1 MTEKIIDPSD
11 YEMVSTR
18 QFKLK
23 DNPNDRRFQI
33 VNLENFGEVPKIIAV
48 EKVRGQNNKFVVK
61 GFIKKK
67 NDNK

>member
-1 MTEKIIDPSD
+1 MTDKIIDPKD
-11 YEMVSTR
+11 FTMVSTK

-23 DNPNDRRFQI
+23 DSPNDRRFQI

-48 EKVRGQNNKFVVK
+48 EKVKGQNNKFVVK

-67 NDNK
+67 DDNS